1 MRGQSSKPIRGQSSV
16 LIDTWRM
23 VILGSGHGNVDA
35 SDTANYQEDC
45 RSLGSDQERAVAL
58 TKAEELFRDIYKREL
73 PVKTLLQ

>member
-1 MRGQSSKPIRGQSSV
+1 
-16 LIDTWRM
+16 M
-23 VILGSGHGNVDA
+23 VILASGHGSVDA

-58 TKAEELFRDIYKREL
+58 AKAEELFRDIYKREL